1 MWWNCWFWVLN
12 NIHTYI
18 RTNSIPLLWEWYC
31 ALGFFFSRMTAAL
44 RAAEILLNCFP
55 GDAAQWAGL
64 SGAQGLAGLAAR
76 AALRRVPSPMEAL
89 LEVVCSGW
97 AALCV
102 WGLSAGWVWGVS
114 VLNTIPEAA
123 LLWSISSITTG
134 KYWIFDVCLAE
145 SSHSFVFCT
154 TCIGLIPA
162 CFPPTLSSLTTCCGL
177 YKQDDVPKMLI
188 MDSCKKGLTE
198 LPAVA
203 VYFKRQKYQ

>member
-1 MWWNCWFWVLN
+1 MLN

-18 RTNSIPLLWEWYC
+18 RTSSIPFLWEWYC

-44 RAAEILLNCFP
+44 RAAEILVIVFLVLLP
-55 GDAAQWAGL
+55 SEQDSLVHRG
-64 SGAQGLAGLAAR
+64 SLAWRR

-114 VLNTIPEAA
+114 VLNTIPEVA

-134 KYWIFDVCLAE
+134 KYWIFDVGLAE

-162 CFPPTLSSLTTCCGL
+162 CFPPALSSLTTCCS
-177 YKQDDVPKMLI
+177 P
-188 MDSCKKGLTE
+188 STNE
-198 LPAVA
+198 LMSL
-203 VYFKRQKYQ
+203 RC